1 MPRGAA
7 SHDYDAF
14 GAQEALLVV
23 DDARYGYMLAV
34 ETHASAQAVE
44 QRLGLF
50 EYLFEHE
57 VGITALFELRDA
69 HLQLADVDLRLDVL
83 LGHDPQR
90 LVAVDDRYFAVFE
103 VDHLFCVFDYRRC
116 VGGQIVEVV
125 AYAYYQR
132 RAAACGYDLVGVVL
146 VYYGYGICADY
157 LFRSLQYSL
166 VERACVLL
174 HDILYELHYDFGVGV
189 AAERIAVSRKRL
201 LYYGII
207 LYRAVVDYGYVVR
220 LRVVGMGVDVAR
232 LAVRRPARVGYADGA
247 AGVLVFGIVFERRYL
262 ALALVHLQLPRVVY
276 KCHSGAVVTTVF
288 ESVKSLNQYRVCFA
302 LTYITDDSTHASI
315 FFS

>member
-1 MPRGAA
+1 MP
-7 SHDYDAF
+7 
-14 GAQEALLVV
+14 
-23 DDARYGYMLAV
+23 
-34 ETHASAQAVE
+34 
-44 QRLGLF
+44 
-50 EYLFEHE
+50 
-57 VGITALFELRDA
+57 ITSGEL
-69 HLQLADVDLRLDVL
+69 
-83 LGHDPQR
+83 
-90 LVAVDDRYFAVFE
+90 
-103 VDHLFCVFDYRRC
+103 
-116 VGGQIVEVV
+116 
-125 AYAYYQR
+125 R
-132 RAAACGYDLVGVVL
+132 RAAMIWSGVVL

-262 ALALVHLQLPRVVY
+262 ALALVHLQLPEWFI
-276 KCHSGAVVTTVF
+276 SATP
-288 ESVKSLNQYRVCFA
+288 A
-302 LTYITDDSTHASI
+302 LS
-315 FFS
+315 